1 VVCSEAHLSFLSQCV
16 HGNPGQTHFDNVELL
31 YESLAI
37 HLKQTITA
45 DFKKVEKDLCL
56 VLRVLQTD
64 QSREHQEKASDVGF
78 TQMQSEENGR
88 MYGETPDSRRD
99 TLTLFCSWVYTV
111 ASLLNHLNFTST
123 ALG

>member
-1 VVCSEAHLSFLSQCV
+1 VCTETQCELI
-16 HGNPGQTHFDNVELL
+16 FDNFELL
-31 YESLAI
+31 YESLTI